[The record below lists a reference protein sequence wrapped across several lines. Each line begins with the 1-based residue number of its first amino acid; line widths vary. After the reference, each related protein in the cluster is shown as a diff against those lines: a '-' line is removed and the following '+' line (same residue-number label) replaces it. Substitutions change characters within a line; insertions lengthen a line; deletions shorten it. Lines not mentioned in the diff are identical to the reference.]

1 MSDMT
6 LREICEA
13 ASVTRRAVQ
22 VYEEMGLVTPTGKTS
37 RGYLLYDEIAQERI
51 KIIRRY
57 QGLGF
62 SLKEVQEIIDAS
74 SEVKR
79 KALLDRIEKLKDEG
93 RNIEKQIKVA
103 TELLE
108 AL

>member
-1 MSDMT
+1 MT

-22 VYEEMGLVTPTGKTS
+22 VYEEMGLVRPTGKTS
-37 RGYLLYDEIAQERI
+37 RGYLLYDEDSQKRI
-51 KIIRRY
+51 IMIRRY

-74 SEVKR
+74 SETKR
-79 KALLDRIEKLKDEG
+79 KALLDRIKKLKDEG
-93 RNIEKQIKVA
+93 RNIENQIKVA
-103 TELLE
+103 KELLE

>member
-1 MSDMT
+1 MT

-22 VYEEMGLVTPTGKTS
+22 VYEEMGLVKSTGKTS
-37 RGYLLYDEIAQERI
+37 RGYLLYDEDAQERI
-51 KIIRRY
+51 MTIRRY

-79 KALLDRIEKLKDEG
+79 EALLDRIEKLKIEG
-93 RNIEKQIKVA
+93 QNIENQIKIA
-103 TELLE
+103 RELLE
-108 AL
+108 TV